1 MKHFVIGTAG
11 HIDHGKTTLIKAL
24 TGTDTD
30 RLAEEKRRGITIEL
44 GFTYF
49 DLPNS
54 SRVGIVDVPGHEKFI
69 NNMTAGVVGMDMV
82 LLVIAADEGI
92 MPQTREHMDILHLLG
107 VEKCLVVLT
116 KIDMV
121 EPDWLEMLEEEIKD
135 ELKGT
140 FLAQAPIIKVSSTT
154 GVGLQELV
162 LQMEQMLENEVKERE
177 LRTIARLPIDRVF
190 TIEGFGTV
198 VTGTLVSGKI
208 SKDEV
213 LTVYPV
219 GNSCRVRSIQVHG
232 EDTEVCYAGQRAAIN
247 ISNIKKEEVKRG
259 CVLATSESMKNTTL
273 LDVKLQMLKSSER
286 VLKNNARLHLFTGT
300 DQVLCRVIL
309 LDKEELYPGESGY
322 AQLRLENE
330 IAVRRK
336 DKFVVRFYSP
346 LETIGGGVILEPNP
360 EKKKRFKEDV
370 IEELKKKEDGSTA
383 DVLEFHIKSFEETL
397 VTIGELAKQTGRAV
411 EEVHKDIEWLEK
423 QQIVLTFPMKKDIYV
438 WHNIS
443 YERAKEKISEKLQ
456 KYEQKYPYRYGMK
469 KAEIYTACFPKIKP
483 IVFDKIIE
491 KMECENILIR
501 QNEWMSRSNWTIL
514 KDKCFKEV
522 SDRYQSALKVAKY
535 DFIKMSDINIEDIP
549 REILLDILNVLENEQ
564 QIVKIMD
571 DVYTLKEYTDTAIEV
586 IQKHFKNE
594 KILTVIQTKELFD
607 TSRKNAKLLIEY
619 MDKIKVT
626 KKDGAETE
634 RVLY

>member
-30 RLAEEKRRGITIEL
+30 RLAEEKKRGITIEL

-49 DLPNS
+49 DFPNG

-121 EPDWLEMLEEEIKD
+121 EPDWLEMLEEEIKE
-135 ELKGT
+135 ELAET

-162 LQMEQMLENEVKERE
+162 LQIEQMLEHEVKERE
-177 LRTIARLPIDRVF
+177 LHTIARLPIDRVF

-198 VTGTLVSGKI
+198 VTGTLVSGKL
-208 SKDEV
+208 SKDEM
-213 LTVYPV
+213 LTVYPI
-219 GNSCRVRSIQVHG
+219 GKSCRVRSIQIHG
-232 EDTEVCYAGQRAAIN
+232 EEAEVCSVGQRAAIN
-247 ISNIKKEEVKRG
+247 ISNIKKQELRRG
-259 CVLATSESMKNTTL
+259 CVLAPPESMNPTSL
-273 LDVKLQMLKSSER
+273 LDVKLQMLQSSER
-286 VLKNNARLHLFTGT
+286 ILKNNARLHLFTGT

-330 IAVRRK
+330 LAVRRK

-360 EKKKRFKEDV
+360 EKKKRFKADA
-370 IEELKKKEDGSTA
+370 IEELKKKEEGSTA
-383 DVLEFHIKSFEETL
+383 DVLEFHIKTFGETL
-397 VTIGELAKQTGRAV
+397 VSIGELAKQTGQSM
-411 EEVHKDIEWLEK
+411 EEVQKDIEWLEK
-423 QQIVLTFPMKKDIYV
+423 QQTVYTFSMKKDTYV
-438 WHNIS
+438 WHRDS
-443 YERAKEKISEKLQ
+443 YEKAKEKILEGFKEYA
-456 KYEQKYPYRYGMK
+456 KKYPYRYGIK
-469 KAEIYTACFPKIKP
+469 KAEIYTTYFSKMKP
-483 IVFDKIIE
+483 ALFDQIMDQ
-491 KMECENILIR
+491 MERDHILVR
-501 QNEWMSRSNWTIL
+501 QDIWMSQSGWIIS
-514 KDKCFKEV
+514 KDKCFEEV
-522 SDRYQSALKVAKY
+522 SECYKSALKDAKY
-535 DFIKMSDINIEDIP
+535 DFVKITDIKCEDVSSEVQI
-549 REILLDILNVLENEQ
+549 DILNVLENEQ
-564 QIVKIMD
+564 QIVKITD
-571 DVYTLKEYTDTAIEV
+571 DIYTLKEYIDTAIKR
-586 IQKHFKNE
+586 IQEHFERE

-607 TSRKNAKLLIEY
+607 ASRKNAKLLMEY

-626 KKDGAETE
+626 KKAGAETE
-634 RVLY
+634 RVSY

>member
-49 DLPNS
+49 DLPNG

-107 VEKCLVVLT
+107 VEKCLIVLT

-121 EPDWLEMLEEEIKD
+121 EPDWLEMLEEEIKE
-135 ELKGT
+135 ELAET

-162 LQMEQMLENEVKERE
+162 LQIEQMLECEVKERE
-177 LRTIARLPIDRVF
+177 LHTIARLPIDRVF
-190 TIEGFGTV
+190 TVEGFGTV

-219 GNSCRVRSIQVHG
+219 GKSCRVRSIQVHG

-286 VLKNNARLHLFTGT
+286 VLKNNARLHMLTGT

-336 DKFVVRFYSP
+336 DKFIVRFYSP
-346 LETIGGGVILEPNP
+346 LETIGGGIILEPNP
-360 EKKKRFKEDV
+360 EKKKRFKADV
-370 IEELKKKEDGSTA
+370 IEELKKKEEGSTA
-383 DVLEFHIKSFEETL
+383 DVLEFHIKTFEETL
-397 VTIGELAKQTGRAV
+397 VTIGELAKQTGRSI
-411 EEVHKDIEWLEK
+411 EEVQKDIEWMEN
-423 QQIVLTFPMKKDIYV
+423 QQIVLTFPMKKDTYV

-443 YERAKEKISEKLQ
+443 YERAKEKIGEELRA
-456 KYEQKYPYRYGMK
+456 YEQKYPYRYGMK
-469 KAEIYTACFPKIKP
+469 KAEIYTVCFPKIKTV
-483 IVFDKIIE
+483 IFDKIIE
-491 KMECENILIR
+491 KMESENLLIR
-501 QNEWMSRSNWTIL
+501 QNEWLSRSGWTIL
-514 KDKCFKEV
+514 KDARFEKVSECYKGAMKE
-522 SDRYQSALKVAKY
+522 AKY
-535 DFIKMSDINIEDIP
+535 DFVKISDINIEDIP
-549 REILLDILNVLENEQ
+549 REILIDILNVLENEQ
-564 QIVKIMD
+564 QIVKITD
-571 DVYTLKEYTDTAIEV
+571 DVYTLKEYTDIAIEM

-634 RVLY
+634 RILY

>member
-30 RLAEEKRRGITIEL
+30 RLVEEKRRGITIEL

-49 DLPNS
+49 DLPNG

-82 LLVIAADEGI
+82 FLVIAADEGI

-107 VEKCLVVLT
+107 VEKCLIVLT

-121 EPDWLEMLEEEIKD
+121 EPDWLEMLEEEIKE
-135 ELKGT
+135 ELAET

-162 LQMEQMLENEVKERE
+162 LQIEQMLECEVKERE
-177 LRTIARLPIDRVF
+177 LHTIARLPIDRVF

-219 GNSCRVRSIQVHG
+219 GKSCRVRSIQVHG

-259 CVLATSESMKNTTL
+259 CVLATSDSMKNTTL

-286 VLKNNARLHLFTGT
+286 VLKNNARLHMLTGT

-336 DKFVVRFYSP
+336 DKFIVRFYSP

-360 EKKKRFKEDV
+360 EKKKRFKADV
-370 IEELKKKEDGSTA
+370 IEELKKKEEGSTA
-383 DVLEFHIKSFEETL
+383 DVLEFHIKTYEETL
-397 VTIGELAKQTGRAV
+397 VTIGELAKQTGRSI
-411 EEVHKDIEWLEK
+411 EEVQKDIEWMEK
-423 QQIVLTFPMKKDIYV
+423 EQIVLTFPMKKETYV
-438 WHNIS
+438 WHSIS
-443 YERAKEKISEKLQ
+443 YERAKEKICEELHA
-456 KYEQKYPYRYGMK
+456 YEQKYPYRYGMK

-483 IVFDKIIE
+483 VVFDKIIE
-491 KMECENILIR
+491 KMERENILIR
-501 QNEWMSRSNWTIL
+501 QNEWLSRSNWTIL
-514 KDKCFKEV
+514 KDECFKEV
-522 SDRYQSALKVAKY
+522 SERYQSALKLAKY
-535 DFIKMSDINIEDIP
+535 DFVKISDIKCEDISS
-549 REILLDILNVLENEQ
+549 EILIDILNVLENEQ
-564 QIVKIMD
+564 QIVKIVD
-571 DVYTLKEYTDTAIEV
+571 DVYTLKEYTDTAIEM

>member
-49 DLPNS
+49 DLPNG

-135 ELKGT
+135 ELAKT

-154 GVGLQELV
+154 GAGLQELV
-162 LQMEQMLENEVKERE
+162 LQIEQMLENEVKERE
-177 LRTIARLPIDRVF
+177 LHTIARLPIDRVF

-208 SKDEV
+208 SKDEM

-219 GNSCRVRSIQVHG
+219 GRSCRVRSIQVHG

-273 LDVKLQMLKSSER
+273 LDVKIQMLKSSER
-286 VLKNNARLHLFTGT
+286 VLKNNARLHLFMGT

-360 EKKKRFKEDV
+360 EKKKRFKVEV
-370 IEELKKKEDGSTA
+370 IEELKKKEEGSTA
-383 DVLEFHIKSFEETL
+383 DVLEIHIKTFEETL
-397 VTIGELAKQTGRAV
+397 VTIGELAKQTGRSI
-411 EEVHKDIEWLEK
+411 EEVQKDIEWMEN
-423 QQIVLTFPMKKDIYV
+423 QQIVLTFPMKKETYV
-438 WHNIS
+438 WHSIS
-443 YERAKEKISEKLQ
+443 YERAKEKIGKELQ
-456 KYEQKYPYRYGMK
+456 AYEQKYPYRYGMK
-469 KAEIYTACFPKIKP
+469 KAEIYTACFQKIKP
-483 IVFDKIIE
+483 VIFDKIIE
-491 KMECENILIR
+491 KMESENILLR
-501 QNEWMSRSNWTIL
+501 QNEWLSRSDWTIL
-514 KDKCFKEV
+514 KDTRFEKISERYKSAMKE
-522 SDRYQSALKVAKY
+522 AKY
-535 DFIKMSDINIEDIP
+535 DFVKISDINIEDIP
-549 REILLDILNVLENEQ
+549 SEILIDILNVLENEQ
-564 QIVKIMD
+564 QIVKIAD
-571 DVYTLKEYTDTAIEV
+571 DVYTLKEYTDIAIEM

>member
-49 DLPNS
+49 DLPNG

-107 VEKCLVVLT
+107 VEKCLIVLT

-121 EPDWLEMLEEEIKD
+121 EPDWLEMLEEEIKE
-135 ELKGT
+135 ELAET

-162 LQMEQMLENEVKERE
+162 LQIEQMLECEVKERE
-177 LRTIARLPIDRVF
+177 LHTIARLPIDRVF
-190 TIEGFGTV
+190 TVEGFGTV

-219 GNSCRVRSIQVHG
+219 GKSCRVRSIQVHG

-286 VLKNNARLHLFTGT
+286 VLKNNARLHMLTGT

-336 DKFVVRFYSP
+336 DKFIVRFYSP
-346 LETIGGGVILEPNP
+346 LETIGGGIILEPNP
-360 EKKKRFKEDV
+360 EKKKRFKADV
-370 IEELKKKEDGSTA
+370 LEELKKKEEGSPA
-383 DVLEFHIKSFEETL
+383 DVLEFHIKTYEETL
-397 VTIGELAKQTGRAV
+397 VTIGELAKQTGRSI
-411 EEVHKDIEWLEK
+411 EEVQKDIEWLEK
-423 QQIVLTFPMKKDIYV
+423 QQIVLTFPMKKETYV
-438 WHNIS
+438 WHSIS
-443 YERAKEKISEKLQ
+443 YERAKDKIGEELQ
-456 KYEQKYPYRYGMK
+456 AYEQKYPYRYGMK
-469 KAEIYTACFPKIKP
+469 KAEIYTVCFPKIKP
-483 IVFDKIIE
+483 VVFDKIIE
-491 KMECENILIR
+491 KMESENILSR
-501 QNEWMSRSNWTIL
+501 QNEWLSLSNWTIL
-514 KDKCFKEV
+514 KDECFKEV
-522 SDRYQSALKVAKY
+522 SERYQSALKVAKY
-535 DFIKMSDINIEDIP
+535 DFVKISDIKCEDISS
-549 REILLDILNVLENEQ
+549 EILIDILNVLENEQ
-564 QIVKIMD
+564 QIVKITD
-571 DVYTLKEYTDTAIEV
+571 DVYTLKEYTDIAIEM